1 DAILGLPPTVAI
13 EQRTSRGGRKS
24 TVATLTEIYHFLR
37 LLFVKLGTQYC
48 PECKLAIEAQ
58 TAEAI
63 LARIMREHRGQRV
76 LVLAPLVTA
85 RKGYYTDLAKWALAK
100 GFEFLRV
107 DGGMTP
113 TNNWPRLARFREHNI
128 ELPVGEIAVTPKDEK
143 ELRAALTRAL
153 LFGKGVLQIVSAGN
167 GRGKN
172 TTHTTFSTKRACPSC
187 GRGFPEL
194 DPRLFSYNS
203 KHGWCERC
211 YGTGLSMSGF
221 DGEQTGEEIW
231 WNDWWEGQE
240 RVCPSCAGTRLNPTA
255 LAVRFQNRSIAEFAA
270 LSVEAAKK
278 FFDKLKLRGRGADI
292 ARDILPELASRLQFL
307 QQLGLGYLS
316 LDRSAPTLSG
326 GEAQRIRLASQLGS
340 NLRGVCYILDEP
352 TIGLHHRDNL
362 KLLDTLSALRNKGN
376 TVVVVEHDEDTIRQ
390 AQHLIDLGPGAGKL
404 GGRIVAAGSLAELTC
419 TPESVTGRC
428 LAQPLKHPLLPRRP
442 WRRNDPALEIVAA
455 SMHNLRKLCA
465 SIPLGRL
472 VCVTGVSGSG

>member
-1 DAILGLPPTVAI
+1 GLPPTVAI

-37 LLFVKLGTQYC
+37 LLYVKLGTQYC

-63 LARIMREHRGQRV
+63 LARVMRAHRGQRV

-85 RKGYYTDLAKWALAK
+85 RKGYYTDLAKWALTK
-100 GFEFLRV
+100 GFELLRV

-128 ELPVGEIAVTPKDEK
+128 ELPVGEIAVTPKGEK
-143 ELRAALTRAL
+143 ELRAALNRAL
-153 LFGKGVLQIVSAGN
+153 LFGKGVLQIVSAGK
-167 GRGKN
+167 GRGKK
-172 TTHTTFSTKRACPSC
+172 TTTFSTKRACPSC

-211 YGTGLSMSGF
+211 YGTGLLMSGF

-240 RVCPSCAGTRLNPTA
+240 RVCPSCQGTRLNPTA

-278 FFDKLKLRGRGADI
+278 FFDKLKLRGRGAGI

-340 NLRGVCYILDEP
+340 NLRGV
-352 TIGLHHRDNL
+352 
-362 KLLDTLSALRNKGN
+362 
-376 TVVVVEHDEDTIRQ
+376 
-390 AQHLIDLGPGAGKL
+390 
-404 GGRIVAAGSLAELTC
+404 
-419 TPESVTGRC
+419 
-428 LAQPLKHPLLPRRP
+428 
-442 WRRNDPALEIVAA
+442 
-455 SMHNLRKLCA
+455 
-465 SIPLGRL
+465 
-472 VCVTGVSGSG
+472 